1 MPVAIEPIGT
11 SVVGA
16 SAAAPVA
23 APFMRRMNAVMLRYS
38 SAPSVAPPGGIEVR
52 M

>member
-11 SVVGA
+11 SVVAA
-16 SAAAPVA
+16 SAVGPAV
-23 APFMRRMNAVMLRYS
+23 APFMRRMNAVMFMYS
-38 SAPSVAPPGGIEVR
+38 SAPSVAPPGGIDVR